1 MSGAVRGWSGG
12 ASRRGS
18 RVAGRGATLTVPTT
32 MSFLAGCVPGTSV
45 TLPDGSVL
53 TCPGLV
59 PPAGMSGLRGSGAC
73 VYDPSSGIFT
83 TFDDSPTGDAA
94 ARAYASSI
102 GVAGLRDVEP
112 DSGSPTGT
120 GAQAPS
126 GAGGFTSADRS
137 TVRKS
142 LAVIA
147 ALIAAWALGRS
158 G

>member
-1 MSGAVRGWSGG
+1 MSQGARGGGGG
-12 ASRRGS
+12 ASRGSRSGSRGS
-18 RVAGRGATLTVPTT
+18 RSAIPTT
-32 MSFLAGCVPGTSV
+32 VSFLAGCVPGTSV

-53 TCPGLV
+53 SCPGLV
-59 PPAGMSGLRGSGAC
+59 PSAGMS
-73 VYDPSSGIFT
+73 
-83 TFDDSPTGDAA
+83 
-94 ARAYASSI
+94 
-102 GVAGLRDVEP
+102 GLRDVEP

-147 ALIAAWALGRS
+147 ALLAAWALGRS